1 MTAWSREYSSPSLRG
16 LNIWKPASGSRE
28 SRKRY
33 SEVILDP
40 AAMMTNRSLR
50 LRPTPTKN
58 RPSCSWWTSSSSAWA
73 VPSVCRQILS
83 ERHDSSTVV

>member
-1 MTAWSREYSSPSLRG
+1 MRG
-16 LNIWKPASGSRE
+16 LNTWKPASGSWE

-58 RPSCSWWTSSSSAWA
+58 RPSSSWWTSSSSAWE